1 MADNCLRR
9 FALRRLIPLGLLILA
24 GVAFA
29 LCGGRRYLTFAALA
43 EHREFLE
50 GLVAASG
57 ALAALGYILIYAAL
71 TAMSVPGAM
80 LMTLAGGLLFGPWLG
95 ALYALTAATLGATA
109 VFLAARNGLYGLAA
123 RIGTLAERL
132 EAGFREDAFSYLFC
146 LRLVPLVPF
155 WLVNLIAGVA
165 GIPLATYVAATFCGM
180 LPGALVYASLGN
192 GVGALIESG
201 QHPDRYVIFRPN
213 ILLPIIGLAM
223 LALLPVVYKR
233 WRGRRHEPAQ

>member
-1 MADNCLRR
+1 MADNRLRR

-24 GVAFA
+24 GIAFV

-50 GLVAASG
+50 SLVAANG
-57 ALAALGYILIYAAL
+57 VLAVLGYILIYAAL

-95 ALYALTAATLGATA
+95 ALYALIAATLGATA
-109 VFLAARNGLYGLAA
+109 VFLAARSGLYGLAA
-123 RIGTLAERL
+123 RIGARAERL

-165 GIPLATYVAATFCGM
+165 GIRLATYVAATFCGM
-180 LPGALVYASLGN
+180 IPGALVYASLGN
-192 GVGALIESG
+192 SLGMLMEQPHFHILSEPGV
-201 QHPDRYVIFRPN
+201 
-213 ILLPIIGLAM
+213 LLPIIGLAA
-223 LALLPVVYKR
+223 LALLPVIYKR

>member
-1 MADNCLRR
+1 MADNRLRR
-9 FALRRLIPLGLLILA
+9 FPLRRLIPLGLLILA
-24 GVAFA
+24 GVAFV
-29 LCGGRRYLTFAALA
+29 LCGGRGYLTFAALA
-43 EHREFLE
+43 EHHEFLE
-50 GLVAASG
+50 SLVAASG
-57 ALAALGYILIYAAL
+57 AL

-109 VFLAARNGLYGLAA
+109 VFLAARNGLYGLTA
-123 RIGTLAERL
+123 RIGARAERL

-165 GIPLATYVAATFCGM
+165 GIRLATYVAATFCGM

-201 QHPDRYVIFRPN
+201 QHPDRYMIFRPN

>member
-1 MADNCLRR
+1 
-9 FALRRLIPLGLLILA
+9 
-24 GVAFA
+24 
-29 LCGGRRYLTFAALA
+29 LTFAALA

-132 EAGFREDAFSYLFC
+132 RFAARRDAADFAW
-146 LRLVPLVPF
+146 PLV
-155 WLVNLIAGVA
+155 IAGLLERLRFMCMHQRVLIPVD
-165 GIPLATYVAATFCGM
+165 GIAP
-180 LPGALVYASLGN
+180 P
-192 GVGALIESG
+192 
-201 QHPDRYVIFRPN
+201 P
-213 ILLPIIGLAM
+213 
-223 LALLPVVYKR
+223 
-233 WRGRRHEPAQ
+233 

>member
-109 VFLAARNGLYGLAA
+109 VFLAARYGLYGLAA
-123 RIGTLAERL
+123 RIGARAERL
-132 EAGFREDAFSYLFC
+132 EGRLPRGRVQLPFLPAAGAAL
-146 LRLVPLVPF
+146 PF
-155 WLVNLIAGVA
+155 WRSKQGNRDAEPRGIWPQMEAQAADELRPQELLVRRR
-165 GIPLATYVAATFCGM
+165 
-180 LPGALVYASLGN
+180 
-192 GVGALIESG
+192 
-201 QHPDRYVIFRPN
+201 QHSK
-213 ILLPIIGLAM
+213 L
-223 LALLPVVYKR
+223 
-233 WRGRRHEPAQ
+233 